1 MIRFKRT
8 EYAECLNVSKVAC
21 THCQL
26 EFSDEVMIHDGE
38 HRFCCKGCQ
47 GIYHLLSEEGLDTF
61 YDKIGDTQLA
71 PPTEQYENSEN
82 FNTPAF
88 YERFVKTDNEG
99 FCRVA
104 LVIEGIHCAA
114 CVWLNEKAL
123 HKMEGVVGVDI
134 NFTTNKA
141 QITWADEVVK
151 LSGIIDMIRAIG
163 YDAFPYDASIQEAR
177 VNAERKDYYLRM
189 AVAGF
194 ALMNM
199 MSISFAQYHGYFSGI
214 SDDIVTI
221 LNVGE
226 WVLSTPV
233 LFYSGWVFFKGAYF
247 GLKNK
252 IVNMDILVSTGA
264 LLTYIYSIYITVFRL
279 GEAYFDS
286 VTMIIA
292 FVLFGKFLEILS
304 KKSAVDTLD
313 VMSKHLPSEVNIID
327 GDNVK
332 SVSVNDV
339 VVGDVVIVQN
349 GDKIALDG
357 VLIEGEGNFDES
369 SLSGESVPIP
379 KKAGDNIIS
388 GTLSID
394 ASIRYRVS
402 KDFEHSTLSNLIAM
416 LENSMS
422 KKPRIEQIA
431 NRLSEYFSSTI
442 LILSLLTF
450 IVWWFWPHDFDTA
463 FMVGIS
469 VVIIACPCALAL
481 ATPVATLV
489 GLGLGAKRGILF
501 KEAAQLETMANV
513 SSIIFDKT
521 GTLTEGKPKVIDVH
535 WMDENVNRDLIY
547 ALVKSSK
554 HPISKGVAAYLGE
567 RETLLLDEVNTI
579 TARGMVAR
587 YRGQMILGGNSTL
600 MHDNGVSC
608 AVSASEEVPLGC
620 AVSASEEV
628 PLGYKDDYVN
638 SAFYV
643 AIDNEL
649 KAVFELKDQAK
660 SDAKENIEYFKKQ
673 GLEVIMLTGDHENVA
688 KEVAIEIGIESYES
702 EMTPQTK
709 EAYLVTLQNQN
720 KKVMMIGDGV
730 NDILALARADIGIA
744 MGSGSDIAIDVS
756 DVVLM
761 HDSLTSLSEAYK
773 ISKTTYGL
781 IKQNLGI
788 SLVYNSITI
797 PLAMA
802 GYIIPL
808 VAAVSMSISSLLVVG
823 NSMRIRY
830 SWNRR

>member
-1 MIRFKRT
+1 M
-8 EYAECLNVSKVAC
+8 SKVAC

-26 EFSDEVMIHDGE
+26 EFSEEVMIVDGE
-38 HRFCCKGCQ
+38 HYFCCKGCQ

-88 YERFVKTDNEG
+88 YERFVATDSEG
-99 FCRVA
+99 FCEVA

-141 QITWADEVVK
+141 HITWADEVVK

-163 YDAFPYDASIQEAR
+163 YNAFPYDASIQEAR
-177 VNAERKDYYLRM
+177 ANAERKDYYLRM

-264 LLTYIYSIYITVFRL
+264 LLTYVYSIYITVFGL

-332 SVSVNDV
+332 SVSVHDV

-379 KKAGDNIIS
+379 KKRGDNIIS

-513 SSIIFDKT
+513 NSIVFDKT

-567 RETLLLDEVNTI
+567 RESVLLDEVNTI

-587 YRGQMILGGNSTL
+587 YHGQMILGGNSAL
-600 MHDNGVSC
+600 MHDNDIRC
-608 AVSASEEVPLGC
+608 AVSV
-620 AVSASEEV
+620 SEEV

-688 KEVAIEIGIESYES
+688 KEVAAEIGIESYES

-709 EAYLVTLQNQN
+709 EAYLVALQNRD

-830 SWNRR
+830 SWNKR